1 MRISDW
7 SSDVCSSDLVG
18 KGWDADGRGLA
29 GRKPLQLVNAF
40 LNGALVR
47 AGRRTLL
54 DQQFLGN
61 TGIDPRAGWKRKSIN
76 DGAHA
81 SIRCHTPSDAAGG
94 RMTTKATTSKSLI
107 PANSHFRASSEKS
120 RVGKESV
127 RKGQSRW

>member
-7 SSDVCSSDLVG
+7 SSDVCSSDLVALLVG

-40 LNGALVR
+40 LNGAPVR

-61 TGIDPRAGWKRKSIN
+61 TGIDPLAGWKRKSIH

-81 SIRCHTPSDAAGG
+81 SIRCHTPPDAAGG
-94 RMTTKATTSKSLI
+94 RMTTKATTSHTKL
-107 PANSHFRASSEKS
+107 
-120 RVGKESV
+120 GKAE
-127 RKGQSRW
+127 